1 MKRLCIGLLI
11 IMMSII
17 NYGCGNE
24 QNENKYQSQINKV
37 MKIQQETHKE
47 MVKKSNEVNPEF
59 NKDKVNTYVFND
71 GKLIIIS
78 YKLFKDKDQMFYAT
92 YEFKND
98 KIYYKRDINPKTYVK
113 EHQSDYKDIKVKEFK
128 GVGKWKN

>member
-1 MKRLCIGLLI
+1 MKRLIIGVLI

-59 NKDKVNTYVFND
+59 NKDKVNTYVFD
-71 GKLIIIS
+71 GGKLIIIS

-113 EHQSDYKDIKVKEFK
+113 EHQSDYKDIKVK
-128 GVGKWKN
+128 

>member
-59 NKDKVNTYVFND
+59 NKDKVNAYVFND

-113 EHQSDYKDIKVKEFK
+113 EHQSDYKDIKVK
-128 GVGKWKN
+128 

>member
-1 MKRLCIGLLI
+1 MKRLIIGVLI
-11 IMMSII
+11 IMLSII

-24 QNENKYQSQINKV
+24 QNENEYQSQINKV

-59 NKDKVNTYVFND
+59 NKDKVNAYVFDD

-113 EHQSDYKDIKVKEFK
+113 EHKSDYKDIKVK
-128 GVGKWKN
+128 

>member
-59 NKDKVNTYVFND
+59 NKDKVNTYVFD
-71 GKLIIIS
+71 DDKLIIIS

-113 EHQSDYKDIKVKEFK
+113 EHKSDYKDIKVK
-128 GVGKWKN
+128 

>member
-59 NKDKVNTYVFND
+59 NKDKVNAYVFDD

-113 EHQSDYKDIKVKEFK
+113 EHKSDYKDIKVK
-128 GVGKWKN
+128 

>member
-1 MKRLCIGLLI
+1 MKRLIIGVLI
-11 IMMSII
+11 IMLSII

-59 NKDKVNTYVFND
+59 NKDKVNTYVFDD

-78 YKLFKDKDQMFYAT
+78 YKLFKDKRSNVLCDL
-92 YEFKND
+92 
-98 KIYYKRDINPKTYVK
+98 RV
-113 EHQSDYKDIKVKEFK
+113 
-128 GVGKWKN
+128 

>member
-1 MKRLCIGLLI
+1 MKRLIIGVLI

-17 NYGCGNE
+17 NYGCGNN

-78 YKLFKDKDQMFYAT
+78 YKLFKDKIKCFT
-92 YEFKND
+92 RLTSL
-98 KIYYKRDINPKTYVK
+98 KRQNLL
-113 EHQSDYKDIKVKEFK
+113 
-128 GVGKWKN
+128 

>member
-1 MKRLCIGLLI
+1 
-11 IMMSII
+11 SII

-113 EHQSDYKDIKVKEFK
+113 EHQPDYKDIKVK
-128 GVGKWKN
+128 

>member
-1 MKRLCIGLLI
+1 MKRLIIGVLI
-11 IMMSII
+11 IMLSII

-47 MVKKSNEVNPEF
+47 MVKKSNEVNHEF
-59 NKDKVNTYVFND
+59 NKDKVNAYVFDD

-113 EHQSDYKDIKVKEFK
+113 EHKSDYKDIKVK
-128 GVGKWKN
+128 

>member
-1 MKRLCIGLLI
+1 MKRLIIGVLI
-11 IMMSII
+11 IMLSII
-17 NYGCGNE
+17 NYGCGHE

-59 NKDKVNTYVFND
+59 NKDKVNAYVFDD

-113 EHQSDYKDIKVKEFK
+113 EHKSDYKDIKVK
-128 GVGKWKN
+128 

>member
-1 MKRLCIGLLI
+1 MKRLIIGMLI

-17 NYGCGNE
+17 NYGCGNN
-24 QNENKYQSQINKV
+24 QNENKYKSQINKV

-59 NKDKVNTYVFND
+59 NKDKVNTYVFTD

-98 KIYYKRDINPKTYVK
+98 KIFYKRDIDPKTYVK
-113 EHQSDYKDIKVKEFK
+113 EHQSDYKDIKVK
-128 GVGKWKN
+128 

>member
-47 MVKKSNEVNPEF
+47 MVKKSNEVNLEF
-59 NKDKVNTYVFND
+59 NKDKVNTYVFDD

-113 EHQSDYKDIKVKEFK
+113 EHKSDYKDIKVK
-128 GVGKWKN
+128 

>member
-1 MKRLCIGLLI
+1 MKRLIIGMLI

-17 NYGCGNE
+17 NYGCGNN
-24 QNENKYQSQINKV
+24 QNENKYKSQINKV

-47 MVKKSNEVNPEF
+47 MVKKSNEVNLEF

-98 KIYYKRDINPKTYVK
+98 KIFYKRDIDPKTYVK
-113 EHQSDYKDIKVKEFK
+113 EHQSDYKDIKVK
-128 GVGKWKN
+128 

>member
-1 MKRLCIGLLI
+1 MKRLIIGVLI
-11 IMMSII
+11 IMLSII

-59 NKDKVNTYVFND
+59 NKDKVNAYVFDD

-113 EHQSDYKDIKVKEFK
+113 EHKSDYKDIKVK
-128 GVGKWKN
+128 

>member
-1 MKRLCIGLLI
+1 MKRLIIGVLI

-59 NKDKVNTYVFND
+59 NKDKVNTYVFDD

-113 EHQSDYKDIKVKEFK
+113 
-128 GVGKWKN
+128 

>member
-1 MKRLCIGLLI
+1 MKRLIIGVLI
-11 IMMSII
+11 IMLSII

-59 NKDKVNTYVFND
+59 NMDKVNTYVFDD

-113 EHQSDYKDIKVKEFK
+113 EHKSDYKDIKVK
-128 GVGKWKN
+128 

>member
-59 NKDKVNTYVFND
+59 NKGKVNTYVFND

-113 EHQSDYKDIKVKEFK
+113 EHQPDYKDIKVK
-128 GVGKWKN
+128 

>member
-1 MKRLCIGLLI
+1 MKRLIIGVLI
-11 IMMSII
+11 IMLSII

-59 NKDKVNTYVFND
+59 NKDKVNAYVFDD
-71 GKLIIIS
+71 GKLTIIS

-113 EHQSDYKDIKVKEFK
+113 EHKSDYKDIKVK
-128 GVGKWKN
+128 

>member
-1 MKRLCIGLLI
+1 MKRLIIGVLI
-11 IMMSII
+11 IMLSII

-59 NKDKVNTYVFND
+59 NKDKVNTYVFDD

-98 KIYYKRDINPKTYVK
+98 KIYYKRDINPKTYR
-113 EHQSDYKDIKVKEFK
+113 
-128 GVGKWKN
+128 GGKKIRERTQIRL

>member
-1 MKRLCIGLLI
+1 
-11 IMMSII
+11 
-17 NYGCGNE
+17 
-24 QNENKYQSQINKV
+24 
-37 MKIQQETHKE
+37 
-47 MVKKSNEVNPEF
+47 F

-98 KIYYKRDINPKTYVK
+98 KIFYKRDIDPKTYVK
-113 EHQSDYKDIKVKEFK
+113 EHQSDYKDIKVK
-128 GVGKWKN
+128 

>member
-1 MKRLCIGLLI
+1 MKRLIIGMLI
-11 IMMSII
+11 IIMSII
-17 NYGCGNE
+17 NYGCGNN
-24 QNENKYQSQINKV
+24 QNENKYKSQINKV

-98 KIYYKRDINPKTYVK
+98 KIFYKRDIDPKTYVK
-113 EHQSDYKDIKVKEFK
+113 
-128 GVGKWKN
+128 

>member
-1 MKRLCIGLLI
+1 MKRLIIGVLI
-11 IMMSII
+11 IMLSII

-59 NKDKVNTYVFND
+59 NKDKVNAYVFDD

-113 EHQSDYKDIKVKEFK
+113 EHKSDYKDIKV
-128 GVGKWKN
+128 

>member
-1 MKRLCIGLLI
+1 MKRLIIGVLI

-17 NYGCGNE
+17 NYGCGNN

-71 GKLIIIS
+71 DKLIIIS

-113 EHQSDYKDIKVKEFK
+113 EHKSDYKDIKVK
-128 GVGKWKN
+128 

>member
-1 MKRLCIGLLI
+1 MKRLIIGVLI
-11 IMMSII
+11 IMLSII

-59 NKDKVNTYVFND
+59 NKDKVNAHVFDD

-113 EHQSDYKDIKVKEFK
+113 EHKSDYKDIKVK
-128 GVGKWKN
+128 

>member
-1 MKRLCIGLLI
+1 MKRLIIGVLI
-11 IMMSII
+11 IMLSII

-47 MVKKSNEVNPEF
+47 MVKKSNEVNLEF
-59 NKDKVNTYVFND
+59 NKDKVNTYVFDD

-113 EHQSDYKDIKVKEFK
+113 EHKSDYKDIKVK
-128 GVGKWKN
+128 

>member
-1 MKRLCIGLLI
+1 MKRLIIGVLI
-11 IMMSII
+11 IMLSII

-59 NKDKVNTYVFND
+59 NKDKVNTYVFGD

-113 EHQSDYKDIKVKEFK
+113 EHKSDYKDIKVK
-128 GVGKWKN
+128 